1 MSLRIDFWN
10 ELNNKQAA
18 KNQQYKSL
26 FQSLQAIHPGSVL
39 LLRAPSDE
47 PWLGQLI
54 KRGQLFSRKNI
65 KSFRGSRKRCHQNAS
80 CIWIMDQGLIGTGFG
95 YTRTSPQYPGA
106 WYRHSWGLDYSTKM
120 PRVIE
125 TTHKFKDYYGVE
137 LDDDECKCFVL
148 QNVLPMLNT
157 LIEKIYAT

>member
-1 MSLRIDFWN
+1 MPLGIDFWKKV
-10 ELNNKQAA
+10 NNKQAA
-18 KNQQYKSL
+18 KNTQYKSL
-26 FQSLQAIHPGSVL
+26 VQSLQTIHPGSVL

-54 KRGQLFSRKNI
+54 SRGQLFSTDRV
-65 KSFRGSRKRCHQNAS
+65 KSFRGSHKRCHQNAS
-80 CIWIMDQGLIGTGFG
+80 CIWIMEQGLIDTGFG
-95 YTRTSPQYPGA
+95 YTAPSPLHPGA

-137 LDDDECKCFVL
+137 LDSEECKCFVL
-148 QNVLPMLNT
+148 QNVLPMVKT
-157 LIEKIYAT
+157 VIGKIYAT